1 MESYSRLTQDHK
13 PSSESETHRIRRL
26 AADNGVDAGSVLQL
40 PGEGKVA
47 RVCGLAVSRSIGAR
61 YAFPYVIPNP
71 DVSEVQVRTL
81 E

>member
-1 MESYSRLTQDHK
+1 M
-13 PSSESETHRIRRL
+13 
-26 AADNGVDAGSVLQL
+26 DAGSVLQL
-40 PGEGKVA
+40 PGEGEVA